1 MKKKLKKYQ
10 GTLGGSQVG
19 PPPVTMTTRNRSGV
33 KSKTVSTS
41 PDGNYKTV
49 DKNSSGPRGMSSSSK
64 TKRTISGVLSGAPKP
79 GQPVARPIQNL
90 TPNPPP
96 PPPVPPKKPMAM
108 KKGGSIKK
116 K

>member
-64 TKRTISGVLSGAPKP
+64 TRRTISGVLSGAPKP
-79 GQPVARPIQNL
+79 GQPVARPIQNF
-90 TPNPPP
+90 TPNP
-96 PPPVPPKKPMAM
+96 PPKKPMA
-108 KKGGSIKK
+108 KKGGSVKK